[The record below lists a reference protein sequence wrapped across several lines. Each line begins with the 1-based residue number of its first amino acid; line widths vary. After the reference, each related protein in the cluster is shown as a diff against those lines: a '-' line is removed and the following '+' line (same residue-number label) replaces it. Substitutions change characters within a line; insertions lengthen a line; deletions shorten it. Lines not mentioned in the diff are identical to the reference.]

1 MFEGAKMKKIII
13 TFIIAVLFLPLYGC
27 IENNNQSIDNSNIKN
42 NSYSIYSIEDLTNE
56 IWKMA
61 NAKCEGIDIFHPS
74 VEISEDQKTI
84 TWKIAIDDFGVAA
97 EYVAVNNSDENMESW
112 NTTLIADAVEMSKI
126 SKEKAKSFGFNDVD
140 MEVQLVDSDD
150 VDSPIIYA
158 KNGKLEYDF
167 VKDFS
172 ERIKKTTENNSL
184 KNNTSNVSSMTK
196 EQTNALNQAKRY
208 LTYSSFSYSGL
219 IKQLD
224 YEGYSNE
231 AATYAVDNCDVD
243 WNEQAAKMANSYLS
257 YSSFSK
263 EKLIEQLE
271 YEGFTREQ
279 AEFGV
284 SQAGY

>member
-126 SKEKAKSFGFNDVD
+126 SK
-140 MEVQLVDSDD
+140 
-150 VDSPIIYA
+150 
-158 KNGKLEYDF
+158 
-167 VKDFS
+167 
-172 ERIKKTTENNSL
+172 
-184 KNNTSNVSSMTK
+184 
-196 EQTNALNQAKRY
+196 
-208 LTYSSFSYSGL
+208 
-219 IKQLD
+219 
-224 YEGYSNE
+224 
-231 AATYAVDNCDVD
+231 
-243 WNEQAAKMANSYLS
+243 
-257 YSSFSK
+257 
-263 EKLIEQLE
+263 
-271 YEGFTREQ
+271 
-279 AEFGV
+279 
-284 SQAGY
+284 